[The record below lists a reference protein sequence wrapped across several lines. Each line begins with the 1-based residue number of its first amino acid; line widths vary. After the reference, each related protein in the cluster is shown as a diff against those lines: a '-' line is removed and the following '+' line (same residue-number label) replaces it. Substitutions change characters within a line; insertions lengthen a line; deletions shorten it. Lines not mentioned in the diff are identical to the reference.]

1 MRTPAA
7 LRPFL
12 VIPVKPAA
20 GSKQRLALRLS
31 DGERRMLSLSLAI
44 RVVGLAAVAWPADQ
58 VVVVGSEPQLLEFC
72 ARVGVAAVPDLGAGQ
87 TAAVRAG
94 AQWAVE
100 RGANVLATVAADLPG
115 VTAADLTEVLRI
127 ASRLRPGSVAV
138 FPDRDGSG
146 TNGLVVRPASLQ
158 VHAFGPG
165 SRRRHQRIA
174 RSLGLHFSA
183 RQLPGLA
190 WDIDRP
196 EDLEP
201 GDGTLPKPHPV
212 LPWARSLAPVPV
224 RSRAARS
231 GSPEDV
237 R

>member
-1 MRTPAA
+1 MRAPAA
-7 LRPFL
+7 LRPYL

-31 DGERRMLSLSLAI
+31 DEERRLVSLSLAI
-44 RVVGLAAVAWPADQ
+44 RVVGLAAAAWPADQ
-58 VVVVGSEPQLLEFC
+58 LVVVGSEPQLLEFC
-72 ARVGVAAVPDLGAGQ
+72 ARVGVAAIPDLGAGQ
-87 TAAVRAG
+87 TAAVRVG
-94 AQWAVE
+94 AQWAME
-100 RGANVLATVAADLPG
+100 RGANILATVAADLPG
-115 VTAADLTEVLRI
+115 VSAADLTEVLRV
-127 ASRLRPGSVAV
+127 AMRLRPGSVAV

-196 EDLEP
+196 EDLDPREGLVP
-201 GDGTLPKPHPV
+201 EPHPV

-224 RSRAARS
+224 GSRAVGS
-231 GSPEDV
+231 GGLQDV
-237 R
+237 S